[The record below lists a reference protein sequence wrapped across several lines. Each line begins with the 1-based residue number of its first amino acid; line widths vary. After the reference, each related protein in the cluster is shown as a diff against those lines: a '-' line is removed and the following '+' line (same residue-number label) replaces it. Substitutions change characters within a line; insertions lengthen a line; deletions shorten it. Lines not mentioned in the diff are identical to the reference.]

1 LGRFLALD
9 CSGRV
14 VTSPA
19 VEASGAR
26 SSKRARGRHTAG
38 WLLSAALLGCAGAP
52 FNGRTYRNQELAFEL
67 GPYPGSWRQIGS
79 DDVLIAFR
87 DDADGATVA
96 INGRC
101 GQDADDVPLEAL
113 TQHLFLEFTDRK
125 LIGQERV
132 TLASRAA
139 LRTEIVAALDGVS
152 KHYVVY
158 VLKKDGCVYDFM
170 HIASMS
176 SSGDDRSTFD
186 EFVRGFRTTR

>member
-1 LGRFLALD
+1 ME
-9 CSGRV
+9 
-14 VTSPA
+14 T
-19 VEASGAR
+19 SGAA
-26 SSKRARGRHTAG
+26 SSNRARVRRAAG
-38 WLLSAALLGCAGAP
+38 WLLSAALLGCASTP
-52 FNGRTYRNQELAFEL
+52 LNGHTYRNDEVSFEL
-67 GPYPGSWRQIGS
+67 GPYPDRWRQIGS
-79 DDVLIAFR
+79 DDVLVAFR
-87 DDADGATVA
+87 DDGDDATIA

-101 GQDADDVPLEAL
+101 GKDADDVPLEAL

-125 LIGQERV
+125 LIGQERT

-170 HIASMS
+170 YIASLGS
-176 SSGDDRSTFD
+176 SNDERAAFD